1 MHVRVLR
8 IQQKQFLV
16 CIYFYLSYSSLLY
29 FLSLRS
35 CVFHQFWKT
44 LGHLGLKLLVSCFF
58 VIDRNLSV
66 VQLGETPRTY
76 VPLHQLSLQLNLT
89 GSITSPLTYCFVL
102 FFFPRQPG
110 SFPTIIFSHWYFSL
124 PTFMPLIDIVYHIF
138 GGLSHGVVSTEW
150 FYPSFN

>member
-1 MHVRVLR
+1 MLSICHCFIIPLKKSLITINMHVRVLR

-66 VQLGETPRTY
+66 VQLGETPQTY

-102 FFFPRQPG
+102 VFFHVSLVLFLLLFFPIG
-110 SFPTIIFSHWYFSL
+110 ISHYL
-124 PTFMPLIDIVYHIF
+124 RLC
-138 GGLSHGVVSTEW
+138 L
-150 FYPSFN
+150 